1 MKMKMKMGV
10 NDPRFFY
17 TISFDSIKVYVNE
30 LPCLSRD
37 FLMISIKESKSADL
51 LNTWQPSDHESIRVE
66 STPAL

>member
-1 MKMKMKMGV
+1 MKIKMGV
-10 NDPRFFY
+10 IDPHFFY

-51 LNTWQPSDHESIRVE
+51 LNTWQPSYHVCTTIESA
-66 STPAL
+66 PAL